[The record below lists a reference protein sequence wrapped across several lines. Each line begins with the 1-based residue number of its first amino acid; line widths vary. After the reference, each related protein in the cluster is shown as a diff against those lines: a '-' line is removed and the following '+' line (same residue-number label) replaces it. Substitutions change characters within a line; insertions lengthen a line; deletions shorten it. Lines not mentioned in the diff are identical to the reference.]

1 MWSKRQLRIST
12 RAQRFSCSSQKESRK
27 IFLLASGGRTW
38 SRSSWTSSVTTP
50 GCSRPRTRRSSNGTS
65 RLSERMSTSSS
76 TIRKLSSSTPG
87 VWDSGETPTSGKE
100 NVSAIRATDDNK
112 GLTESHY
119 RDDFRYILRLLKVPG
134 SVKYSSCTTL
144 IQNLPCK
151 PVELLL
157 DLFVAHWILWMP
169 LVIVNLFRHNLSRR
183 KLYRDSVRHRFWIH

>member
-76 TIRKLSSSTPG
+76 TIRRLSSSTPG

-112 GLTESHY
+112 ALTESHY
-119 RDDFRYILRLLKVPG
+119 RDDFRYILGLLKGPG
-134 SVKYSSCTTL
+134 SVKDSSGMIL

-151 PVELLL
+151 PQELLL
-157 DLFVAHWILWMP
+157 NILVTHRIFRMT
-169 LVIVNLFRHNLSRR
+169 LMIVDLFRHSLSR
-183 KLYRDSVRHRFWIH
+183 